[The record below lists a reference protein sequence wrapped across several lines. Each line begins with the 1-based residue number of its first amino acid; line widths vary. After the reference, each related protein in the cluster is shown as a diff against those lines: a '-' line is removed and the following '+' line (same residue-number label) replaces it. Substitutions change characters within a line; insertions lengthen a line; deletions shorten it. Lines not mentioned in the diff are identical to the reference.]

1 MEDSQIPI
9 VFVVTFLL
17 LFLVGRL
24 IAFLGE
30 KMKVKLMLQ
39 GEVRNVTNIAN
50 RLRIN
55 HCKSRKYRESKYTYS
70 YLLIPRSP

>member
-1 MEDSQIPI
+1 M
-9 VFVVTFLL
+9 
-17 LFLVGRL
+17 

-39 GEVRNVTNIAN
+39 GEVRNVTSIVN
-50 RLRIN
+50 RWRIN